1 MVSNRTPYHTHF
13 IRLYSTC
20 ILIHTGKGERV
31 EPERR
36 EKRRATGEST
46 DYKAELKIPT

>member
-1 MVSNRTPYHTHF
+1 MVFNRTQYHTHV
-13 IRLYSTC
+13 IRLYS
-20 ILIHTGKGERV
+20 ILIHTGKGGRV

-36 EKRRATGEST
+36 EKRGATGEST

>member
-1 MVSNRTPYHTHF
+1 MVSNRTPYHTQL
-13 IRLYSTC
+13 IRLYS

-36 EKRRATGEST
+36 EKKGATGEST